1 MDRKDIKEIVIQYLS
16 STGKQNTD
24 IKLANYLTRE
34 EAVQLQSI
42 LENDKTVFR
51 VWLYTADGK
60 YL

>member
-1 MDRKDIKEIVIQYLS
+1 MDRKDIKEMVIQYLS
-16 STGKQNTD
+16 STSKQNTD

-51 VWLYTADGK
+51 VWLYTTDGK

>member
-1 MDRKDIKEIVIQYLS
+1 MNRKDIKEIVIQYLS

-34 EAVQLQSI
+34 EAVHLQSI

-51 VWLYTADGK
+51 VWLYTTDGK